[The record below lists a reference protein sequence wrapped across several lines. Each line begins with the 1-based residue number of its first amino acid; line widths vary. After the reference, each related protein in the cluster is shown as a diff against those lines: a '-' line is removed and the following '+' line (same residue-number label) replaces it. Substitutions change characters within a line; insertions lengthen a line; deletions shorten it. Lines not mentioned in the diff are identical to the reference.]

1 MPGWTVFEQANGA
14 KGIVPRS
21 PGYPTG
27 CRTLGYS
34 WPAVVRK
41 VKQMQREKEPATWI
55 SNL

>member
-14 KGIVPRS
+14 KGIVPQS